1 MSEPIVTPEDLR
13 VAAHSVGLSVEE
25 LAREAGVS
33 ERTLVAWARGRTT
46 PRPVTR
52 GLVESAIRRLRR
64 AREPAPTETTRL
76 EDTRRELARTR
87 VRLAQAERRNEQMRR
102 ALARALEEA
111 A

>member
-1 MSEPIVTPEDLR
+1 MTGAELMRAAYELRIDL
-13 VAAHSVGLSVEE
+13 AD

-33 ERTLVAWARGRTT
+33 ERTLVAWASGKRT
-46 PRPVTR
+46 PRPSTR
-52 GLVESAIRRLRR
+52 GLVESAIRRLRK

-87 VRLAQAERRNEQMRR
+87 VRLAQEQRRNEHMRR
-102 ALARALEEA
+102 ALERALEEA